1 MNLRPTPKITSPEG
15 LKYMAFTA
23 VVCAA
28 LMLAGDFALEVLPG
42 LQIRFTAFIPVV
54 AGMLLG
60 YVGAWGAFW
69 GCLVAD
75 FWQTGSWPAA
85 LGFAVLSFFW
95 AYLPYKLCF
104 GIRSSNATLYI
115 YNKATFAKFI
125 FIVAVVA
132 FNYAATSVA
141 LIDLLYPNS
150 FASLDKLFLLFSNNF
165 DFTILLGIP
174 LLFYIRNNSR
184 TVFYE
189 KAAATP
195 KGGYQV
201 QALAIVTLLSMGFV
215 SLELLEIAQPVF
227 TGAFLACA
235 MLGFGYVATIPS
247 DYVVSD
253 LEKSNFRSVSAELTI
268 SLINLAT
275 VTIIVI
281 VLSSV
286 VYSYQGLQSLQD
298 LEQWQNFYGKLFLVL
313 NLGLVCIFL
322 LLKYIE
328 VFIIGRLEGL
338 ASGLQNYVRTGQ
350 VEQASEELE
359 QLAGRAHRNE
369 LEVLE
374 GCLARLKLDINQY
387 LQSLTKTL
395 QDKHKLQSQLDI
407 AENIQKGM
415 LPRLEDVNDV
425 LKKAQHPYSLA
436 GGMSAAKT
444 VGGDMYDCFL
454 LDADHMLVMI
464 ADVEGKGLPA
474 ALFMVVT
481 QALLNNSASA
491 GNPAKIL
498 EKANLT
504 LSKEN
509 RNQFFVSMW
518 LGVLEMSTGKISFVN
533 AGHKPPLVHTN
544 EGVVYRLD
552 AVSGPALGYRNAVY
566 ANQEMV
572 LQSGERLFLYT
583 EGFSDSVNA
592 KQEAFGLERLE
603 QAVAHAQKPDDV
615 MTAVKVF
622 MDGAEQVHDMTYLWV
637 ERV

>member
-1 MNLRPTPKITSPEG
+1 MDLRPAPKISSSEG
-15 LKYMAFTA
+15 LQYMALTA
-23 VVCAA
+23 AVYGV
-28 LMLAGDFALEVLPG
+28 LMLVGDYALEILPG
-42 LQIRFTAFIPVV
+42 LQIRFAAFIPVV

-60 YVGAWGAFW
+60 CIGACGAFC
-69 GCLVAD
+69 GCFLVEL
-75 FWQTGSWPAA
+75 WQTGSWQAA
-85 LGFAVLSFFW
+85 LGFAILSFFW
-95 AYLPYKLCF
+95 AYLPYKLWF

-125 FIVAVVA
+125 LIVAVIA

-150 FASLDKLFLLFSNNF
+150 VASVDKLFLHFSNNF
-165 DFTILLGIP
+165 DFTVLLGIP
-174 LLFYIRNNSR
+174 LLFYIRNNSS

-189 KAAATP
+189 KAAAKPT
-195 KGGYQV
+195 GGYQV
-201 QALAIVTLLSMGFV
+201 QVLAIVTLLSIGSV
-215 SLELLEIAQPVF
+215 SLELLEIAQPLF
-227 TGAFLACA
+227 TCLFLICA
-235 MLGFGYVATIPS
+235 MLGFAYVATIPS
-247 DYVVSD
+247 HYLVSD

-275 VTIIVI
+275 ITIIVI
-281 VLSSV
+281 VISSV
-286 VYSYQGLQSLQD
+286 IYSYQGLQSLQD
-298 LEQWQNFYGKLFLVL
+298 LEQWRKFYGKLFLVL

-322 LLKYIE
+322 LLRYIE
-328 VFIIGRLEGL
+328 VFIIGKLEGL
-338 ASGLQNYVRTGQ
+338 AEGLRNYVHTGEI
-350 VEQASEELE
+350 EQTSKELE
-359 QLAGRAHRNE
+359 QLAGRVHRNE

-387 LQSLTKTL
+387 LLSLTKTL

-415 LPRLEDVNDV
+415 LPKLEDVNAT
-425 LKKAQHPYSLA
+425 LKQAQQPYTLA

-444 VGGDMYDCFL
+444 VGGDMYDCLL
-454 LDADHMLVMI
+454 LDTDHLLVMI

-481 QALLNNSASA
+481 QALLNNSANVP
-491 GNPAKIL
+491 NPAMIL
-498 EKANLT
+498 EKANQT

-518 LGVLEMSTGKISFVN
+518 LGILELSTGKISYVN
-533 AGHKPPLVHTN
+533 AGHKPPLVRTN
-544 EGVVYRLD
+544 KGVVRRLD
-552 AVSGPALGYRNAVY
+552 TVSGPALGNRNAVY
-566 ANQEMV
+566 DNLEIV

-592 KQEAFGLERLE
+592 HQEAFGLDRLE
-603 QAVAHAQKPDDV
+603 QAVGKAVEPDDV
-615 MTAVKVF
+615 IAAVNAF
-622 MDGAEQVHDMTYLWV
+622 MDGAEQVHDMTYLWL

>member
-1 MNLRPTPKITSPEG
+1 MNLRPAPKISSLEG
-15 LKYMAFTA
+15 LKYMVFTA
-23 VVCAA
+23 LVYAV
-28 LMLAGDFALEVLPG
+28 LMLAGDYILEVLPG
-42 LQIRFTAFIPVV
+42 LQIRFAAFIPVV

-60 YVGAWGAFW
+60 CVGACGAFW
-69 GCLVAD
+69 GCFVAEL
-75 FWQTGSWPAA
+75 WQTSSWQPA
-85 LGFAVLSFFW
+85 LGFAILSFFW
-95 AYLPYKLCF
+95 AYLPYKLWF

-125 FIVAVVA
+125 LIVAVVA
-132 FNYAATSVA
+132 FNYAATNVA

-150 FASLDKLFLLFSNNF
+150 FASLDKAFLLFSNNF

-189 KAAATP
+189 KAATVP
-195 KGGYQV
+195 KCGYQV
-201 QALAIVTLLSMGFV
+201 QALAIVNLLSMGFV
-215 SLELLEIAQPVF
+215 SLELLQIAQPLF
-227 TGAFLACA
+227 TGLFLACA
-235 MLGFGYVATIPS
+235 LLGFGYVVTIPS
-247 DYVVSD
+247 NYLVSD

-281 VLSSV
+281 VLSSII
-286 VYSYQGLQSLQD
+286 YSYQGLQSLQD
-298 LEQWQNFYGKLFLVL
+298 MEQWHKFYGKLFLVL

-322 LLKYIE
+322 LLRYIE
-328 VFIIGRLEGL
+328 VFIIGKLESL
-338 ASGLQNYVRTGQ
+338 ASGLQSYVRTGQ
-350 VEQASEELE
+350 VEQTSKELE
-359 QLAGRAHRNE
+359 QLAGRVHRNE

-387 LQSLTKTL
+387 LLSLTKTL

-415 LPRLEDVNDV
+415 LPKLEDVNDI

-481 QALLNNSASA
+481 QALLNNSASV

-498 EKANLT
+498 EKANQT

-518 LGVLEMSTGKISFVN
+518 LGVLELSTGKISYVN
-533 AGHKPPLVHTN
+533 AGHKPPLVCN
-544 EGVVYRLD
+544 KDGLVYRLD

-566 ANQEMV
+566 ANKEMV

-592 KQEAFGLERLE
+592 SQEAFGLERLE
-603 QAVAHAQKPDDV
+603 QSVAHAQKPDAV
-615 MTAVKVF
+615 MAAVKAY
-622 MDGAEQVHDMTYLWV
+622 MDGAEQVHDMTYLWL